1 MMNIGRRKKGILLKQ
16 QKRLEKIWLS
26 SAEMKYTG
34 KQDGKIVLMVQ
45 VLLFVPWYVIK
56 KVHCQQPRKM
66 PVADKCDVS
75 TNEWTGLW
83 RDGCNYTG
91 VTDACKPE
99 NALSGQISWDGI
111 PGTITVPDTYKN
123 LRFWRNTAVA
133 TLGTGATQTLTQ
145 WNIGIRVGLVSV

>member
-1 MMNIGRRKKGILLKQ
+1 
-16 QKRLEKIWLS
+16 
-26 SAEMKYTG
+26 
-34 KQDGKIVLMVQ
+34 
-45 VLLFVPWYVIK
+45 
-56 KVHCQQPRKM
+56 M
-66 PVADKCDVS
+66 PVEINVMFQH
-75 TNEWTGLW
+75 NEWTGLW

-133 TLGTGATQTLTQ
+133 TLGTGATQTLTNGTLGYEWDWYQ
-145 WNIGIRVGLVSV
+145 YRVRIRREGLGCQALH